1 VNPDPG
7 PGEAGEEKKYS
18 RKLFSSLF
26 DKKLHFNYVC
36 PSYRRSLQTHKE
48 ITQHSKKLN
57 LLTFFSVCGTL
68 LPS

>member
-26 DKKLHFNYVC
+26 DKKIAFQLC
-36 PSYRRSLQTHKE
+36 LSKLPEKPSDTQRDHPALQK
-48 ITQHSKKLN
+48 I
-57 LLTFFSVCGTL
+57 
-68 LPS
+68 